1 VILATKFTLA
11 PARLYPMAKQIEH
24 GPINDIRRLA
34 PTLQVGQAFNPFGL
48 FTGIFIPDALVRS
61 MTISA
66 GAKLT
71 YGRLARYA
79 GQDGNCYPAVPTLA
93 AEIGMSTRQTQN
105 YLAELE
111 RHKLIRR
118 LCRFAGRAQTS
129 NAFQFLWHVLLEEG
143 VKKAAPEGVQDSAPE
158 GVQDLAPKES
168 QIEESY
174 REETDDS
181 DYPATSRKKHDSRP
195 DLASAPARCK
205 QYPHLRDMLAQ
216 YMMSGPDDEKR
227 YPNDRQVVDIMDA
240 AAGATEDTVF
250 KCLSYL
256 YNERKLRPG
265 TRNGPRH
272 FSWFVTVVGDYF
284 WQKRA
289 REEIADP
296 GCHAGSAA
304 REERVERH
312 RFRQDDRS
320 VLIGGLEV
328 NG

>member
-1 VILATKFTLA
+1 MATKFTLA

>member
-1 VILATKFTLA
+1 MILPTKSTLD
-11 PARLYPMAKQIEH
+11 PRLYPMAKHIEH
-24 GPINDIRRLA
+24 GPINDVRRLA

-61 MTISA
+61 ITISA

-79 GQDGNCYPAVPTLA
+79 GQDGNCYPAVPILA

-118 LCRFAGRAQTS
+118 VCRFAGRAQTS

-168 QIEESY
+168 QIEESH
-174 REETDDS
+174 REETDDL
-181 DYPATSRKKHDSRP
+181 DYPATNRKKHDSRP
-195 DLASAPARCK
+195 DLASPPARCK

-227 YPNDRQVVDIMDA
+227 YPNHRQVVDIMDA
-240 AAGATEDTVF
+240 AAGATEDAVL

-284 WQKRA
+284 RQRLA

-296 GCHAGSAA
+296 HAGSAA
-304 REERVERH
+304 RARNELKATD
-312 RFRQDDRS
+312 FDRMT
-320 VLIGGLEV
+320 EAF
-328 NG
+328 